1 MEMSLPL
8 PKYHQIYLVLRE
20 QLQEGRFDHDGVPG
34 EHQLAEQFGVGRI
47 TIRKSMEMLVAD
59 GLIVRRP
66 GLGTWPL
73 HQGRMKGAGKSPA
86 MSREKAHLSGLLGNI
101 VTMGLRTRVKVID
114 STVVNATEA
123 IAEALGLEAGAPVHK
138 IIRVRSGQAG
148 PISHITTHVP
158 KGLAPISSK
167 ELERKPLLVLLE
179 EAGVELGA
187 ATQTVSAR
195 LADAVVARHLDVA
208 VGSALLSV
216 TRLVRDVNERP
227 VQLLQGLYR
236 PDRYQYQMQL
246 SSVGGIDAH
255 VSVSEALS
263 AQSY

>member
-1 MEMSLPL
+1 MDMSLPL

-20 QLQEGRFDHDGVPG
+20 QLQEGRFDRDGMPG

-47 TIRKSMEMLVAD
+47 TIRKSLEMLVAD

-66 GLGTWPL
+66 GLGTWPVQ
-73 HQGRMKGAGKSPA
+73 QGRSGGNGKGARV
-86 MSREKAHLSGLLGNI
+86 SREKAHLNGLLGNI
-101 VTMGLRTRVKVID
+101 VTMGLRTRVHVID

-123 IAEALGLEAGAPVHK
+123 IAEALAIETGAPVHK
-138 IIRVRSGQAG
+138 SIRVRSAQPG
-148 PISHITTHVP
+148 PISYITTHVP
-158 KGLAPISSK
+158 QGLAQITRK

-179 EAGVELGA
+179 EAGIELGA
-187 ATQTVSAR
+187 ATQTISAR
-195 LADAVVARHLDVA
+195 LADAVVARHLEVA
-208 VGSALLSV
+208 VGSALLAV

-246 SSVGGIDAH
+246 SRVGDIDAK
-255 VSVSEALS
+255 VSVSEELS
-263 AQSY
+263 GKSS